1 MAYHKPAKPPVP
13 LKLAPWEH
21 ATLPHP
27 LPQGLLPAQHAG
39 PLFLILAGVGMVL
52 LNPTLGPWGI
62 PVALV
67 LARLL
72 VLDVAAYVLPDVY
85 TLPLLATGVVATA
98 LAQQWFWLAGVLAV
112 FAALWFATPHLPK
125 SLAKSVGIGGGDLKL
140 LAAMAL
146 WLNPLAFCWAIAV
159 GCLLWLPLVWRQPLL
174 PVPLGAPLLVGWVI
188 MLVL

>member
-1 MAYHKPAKPPVP
+1 M
-13 LKLAPWEH
+13 
-21 ATLPHP
+21 
-27 LPQGLLPAQHAG
+27 
-39 PLFLILAGVGMVL
+39 
-52 LNPTLGPWGI
+52 
-62 PVALV
+62 ALV

-98 LAQQWFWLAGVLAV
+98 LAQQWFWLAGVLTV
-112 FAALWFATPHLPK
+112 FTVLWFATPRLPK

-146 WLNPLAFCWAIAV
+146 WLNPLSFCWAIAV
-159 GCLLWLPLVWRQPLL
+159 GCLLWLPLVWRQPLQ
-174 PVPLGAPLLVGWVI
+174 PVPLGAPLLVGWAI

>member
-1 MAYHKPAKPPVP
+1 MAFHKPAKPPAI

-27 LPQGLLPAQHAG
+27 LPLGLLPAQHAG
-39 PLFLILAGVGMVL
+39 PIFLILAGLGMVL

-85 TLPLLATGVVATA
+85 TLPLLATGVYAA
-98 LAQQWFWLAGVLAV
+98 AWAQQWLWLAGVLAV
-112 FAALWFATPHLPK
+112 FAALWWAAPRLPK
-125 SLAKSVGIGGGDLKL
+125 ALGIGGGDLKL

-159 GCLLWLPLVWRQPLL
+159 GCLLGLPLVWRQPLL
-174 PVPLGAPLLVGWVI
+174 PVPLGAPLLVGWAI
-188 MLVL
+188 MFMV